1 MRIQKHSR
9 IAITRHL
16 RKEQAQ
22 SQPARNAAKDSSVE
36 VASENSIFNLIAQHP
51 LFAGLNSSHLLLMT
65 QSAMII
71 NYEIG
76 QQIFKQGDPANRFY
90 LILEGR
96 VAIET
101 ETKEHVTVAL
111 PKFGPGTDLGWSWL
125 VPPHYLHF
133 SALAIEPT
141 KAIFFYGTRLR
152 QQCEDDSEF
161 GYELMKRVATL
172 AVQNLESIHKNLME
186 CAGAKAR

>member
-1 MRIQKHSR
+1 MRTQKHSR
-9 IAITRHL
+9 IATTRHL

-22 SQPARNAAKDSSVE
+22 RQPARNAAKNSSVE
-36 VASENSIFNLIAQHP
+36 VASENSILDLIAQQP
-51 LFAGLNSSHLLLMT
+51 LFAGLNTSHLQLMT
-65 QSAMII
+65 QSAMIM
-71 NYEIG
+71 NYEVG
-76 QQIFKQGDPANRFY
+76 QQLFKQGDPANRFY

-101 ETKEHVTVAL
+101 ETKEHVTVTL
-111 PKFGPGTDLGWSWL
+111 QKFGPGADLGWSWL

-152 QQCEDDSEF
+152 QQCEDNSEF